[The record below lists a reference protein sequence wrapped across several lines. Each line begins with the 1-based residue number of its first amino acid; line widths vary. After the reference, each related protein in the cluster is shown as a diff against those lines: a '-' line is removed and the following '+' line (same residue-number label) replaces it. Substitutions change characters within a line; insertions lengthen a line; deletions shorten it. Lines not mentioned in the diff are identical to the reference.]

1 MDSEKKLCGLYMRVS
16 TEDQAREG
24 FSLPEQ
30 RERLEQFCKFKNY
43 EIVDYFKDL
52 FDRLIN
58 FIKHKIFGKDKE
70 REDYWGFSKDLYE
83 HGIFSDKTIKDL
95 KEDYNW
101 SKEYDKNK
109 DHDDFDLDI

>member
-1 MDSEKKLCGLYMRVS
+1 MLTKIVRFIFENSQNKEIKKLKK
-16 TEDQAREG
+16 DNKH
-24 FSLPEQ
+24 
-30 RERLEQFCKFKNY
+30 LE
-43 EIVDYFKDL
+43 ELVDYFKDL

-58 FIKHKIFGKDKE
+58 FIKHKILGKDKE

-95 KEDYNW
+95 KADYNW

-109 DHDDFDLDI
+109 DHEDFDVKF

>member
-1 MDSEKKLCGLYMRVS
+1 MSSATLLLPLLMEVS
-16 TEDQAREG
+16 KELT
-24 FSLPEQ
+24 
-30 RERLEQFCKFKNY
+30 
-43 EIVDYFKDL
+43 KDL

-83 HGIFSDKTIKDL
+83 HGILSEKTITDI

-109 DHDDFDLDI
+109 DHDDLDLEI

>member
-1 MDSEKKLCGLYMRVS
+1 MNSVTLLLPLLMEVS
-16 TEDQAREG
+16 KELT
-24 FSLPEQ
+24 
-30 RERLEQFCKFKNY
+30 
-43 EIVDYFKDL
+43 KDL